1 MVNKQTKL
9 CWNDYVTISRVQK
22 KLKPDF
28 KDKRKQNENIDKA
41 EVTLGWD
48 LKEFTG
54 VKRVQK
60 NFLR

>member
-41 EVTLGWD
+41 EKKTMPM
-48 LKEFTG
+48 
-54 VKRVQK
+54 R
-60 NFLR
+60 